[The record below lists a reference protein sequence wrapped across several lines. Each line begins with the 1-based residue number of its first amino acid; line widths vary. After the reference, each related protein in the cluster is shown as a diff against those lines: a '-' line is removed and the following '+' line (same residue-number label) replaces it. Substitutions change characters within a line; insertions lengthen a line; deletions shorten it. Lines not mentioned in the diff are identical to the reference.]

1 MQQLLSRLDIKYYN
15 NGYNQNALK
24 SPLADPIHPTA
35 PEKARILPPARHAPR
50 GRDGNY
56 GNAVLATTGGQR
68 RVECPRSVK
77 RNKNNR
83 SQKHH
88 IRFTSREHSALL
100 CPNVE

>member
-1 MQQLLSRLDIKYYN
+1 MHQLLSRLNIKYYN
-15 NGYNQNALK
+15 QKTAKN
-24 SPLADPIHPTA
+24 PLRRSNPPHT

-88 IRFTSREHSALL
+88 IRFTSREHSARF

>member
-56 GNAVLATTGGQR
+56 GNAVLATTGGHGR
-68 RVECPRSVK
+68 AGC
-77 RNKNNR
+77 
-83 SQKHH
+83 
-88 IRFTSREHSALL
+88 TTEHRASTPSALQQKSRSACGAHPAL
-100 CPNVE
+100 PCPNVE